1 MIIGSLILTIDI
13 PASSSLKEK
22 RRVIKSIQSR
32 LRNEFNVSVA
42 EIDHQEN
49 RQSSVIAVVC
59 VSSDQHYAHGLLIK
73 AATWLENARL
83 DCVLVD
89 YEMEFI

>member
-13 PASSSLKEK
+13 PASSSLKDK

-42 EIDHQEN
+42 EIDHQDN

-59 VSSDQHYAHGLLIK
+59 VSSDQRYAHGLLTK
-73 AATWLENARL
+73 AATWVENAHL
-83 DCVLVD
+83 DYVLVD